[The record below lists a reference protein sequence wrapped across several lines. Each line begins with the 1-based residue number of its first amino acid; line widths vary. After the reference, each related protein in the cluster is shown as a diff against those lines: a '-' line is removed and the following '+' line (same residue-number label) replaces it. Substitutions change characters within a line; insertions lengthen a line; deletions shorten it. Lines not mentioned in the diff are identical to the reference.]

1 MAVYKYTATDEQG
14 EIIKGTINAKTYE
27 EFERI
32 LESKKLF
39 LMDSEVEKETA
50 LKSKGITFGKKS
62 GKLNIKEIV
71 FFCKQ
76 VSTMLYAGLPLAR
89 CFSILVSVAD
99 KPLSKQV
106 YGDILE
112 RIQKGESLSAS
123 MEAQKG
129 AFPTMLI
136 SMVEAGEAS
145 GKLDEIIGRMCVH
158 YEKEMKTNRKIKSA
172 MTYPITLIVLSVI
185 VVLVIF
191 TFVLPTFID
200 MFEGIELPWT
210 TALLMKI
217 SDFILNYW
225 YIGLA
230 AVIAV
235 IVAIKIAM
243 KVPAVQVWVDMQKIN
258 MPYFGKLVKKILTSR
273 FGRTLSLLYASG
285 ISIVDCLSITI
296 KVLDN
301 KYLNIV
307 FEKVLLDV
315 TQGQPLST
323 SLEQTKLF
331 DNMFNSII
339 VLGEETGKIDKI
351 LNDVSGY
358 YEEEADRAIEGLM
371 AVLTPTILVILAGV
385 IGFIMVSVMTPMY
398 SMYQSV

>member
-1 MAVYKYTATDEQG
+1 MAVYKYTATDENG
-14 EIIKGTINAKTYE
+14 EVVKGTINAKTYE
-27 EFERI
+27 EFERA
-32 LESKKLF
+32 LEEKKLF
-39 LMDSEVEKETA
+39 LMESEVEREA
-50 LKSKGITFGKKS
+50 FKSKTISFGKAS
-62 GKLNIKEIV
+62 GKLTIKEVV

-99 KPLSKQV
+99 KPLAKQV

-112 RIQKGESLSAS
+112 RIQKGESLSSA
-123 MEAQKG
+123 MDAQKG
-129 AFPTMLI
+129 AFPSMLI
-136 SMVEAGEAS
+136 SMIEAGEAS
-145 GKLDEIIGRMCVH
+145 GKLDEIVGRMCTH

-172 MTYPITLIVLSVI
+172 MTYPVTLIVLSVL

-191 TFVLPTFID
+191 TFVLPTFMS
-200 MFEGIELPWT
+200 MFEGMELPWT

-217 SDFILNYW
+217 SEFIISYW
-225 YIGLA
+225 YIGVGGVVA
-230 AVIAV
+230 IV
-235 IVAIKIAM
+235 VAIKVAM
-243 KVPAVQVWVDMQKIN
+243 KVPAFQVWVDMQKICL
-258 MPYFGKLVKKILTSR
+258 PYFGKLVKKILTSR

-301 KYLNIV
+301 KYLSIV

-315 TQGQPLST
+315 TQGQPLSS

-339 VLGEETGKIDKI
+339 ILGEETGKIDKI

-371 AVLTPTILVILAGV
+371 AVITPAILVILAGI
-385 IGFIMVSVMTPMY
+385 IGFIMISVMTPMY
-398 SMYQSV
+398 SMYQAV